1 MSTGRDG
8 PERAVAFSEW
18 LNETVLWPVPH
29 RQIVLTVPKMLR
41 IYFRYDRRLLGK
53 LCRLA
58 SLVITKSF
66 RALAGRSDIQP
77 GMVVCVQTFGNFA
90 NFHPHLHVLVTDGG
104 FAADGTFYVLPK
116 VSLSGM
122 EQLFRHRVLKMM
134 LRQGLITPERVRLL
148 LSWRHSGFNIDGS
161 VRVRAGDAK
170 GRENI
175 SRYLIRAPFSVQKI
189 TWFPGRSVI
198 YRTKMVRGPNRNFQ
212 VYDPLEWIRCSVP
225 NAGAP

>member
-1 MSTGRDG
+1 
-8 PERAVAFSEW
+8 
-18 LNETVLWPVPH
+18 
-29 RQIVLTVPKMLR
+29 
-41 IYFRYDRRLLGK
+41 
-53 LCRLA
+53 
-58 SLVITKSF
+58 
-66 RALAGRSDIQP
+66 
-77 GMVVCVQTFGNFA
+77 MVVCVQTFGNFA

-134 LRQGLITPERVRLL
+134 LRQGLITSERVRLL
-148 LSWRHSGFNIDGS
+148 LSWKHSGFNVDGS

-189 TWFPGRSVI
+189 T
-198 YRTKMVRGPNRNFQ
+198 
-212 VYDPLEWIRCSVP
+212 
-225 NAGAP
+225 

>member
-1 MSTGRDG
+1 
-8 PERAVAFSEW
+8 VAFSEW

-58 SLVITKSF
+58 SRVITKSF
-66 RALAGRSDIQP
+66 RALAGRSDLQP

-90 NFHPHLHVLVTDGG
+90 NFHPRLHVLVTDGG
-104 FAADGTFYVLPK
+104 FAADGTFTVLPK

-122 EQLFRHRVLKMM
+122 EQLFRHRVLK
-134 LRQGLITPERVRLL
+134 
-148 LSWRHSGFNIDGS
+148 
-161 VRVRAGDAK
+161 
-170 GRENI
+170 
-175 SRYLIRAPFSVQKI
+175 KI
-189 TWFPGRSVI
+189 TWSPGRSVI

-212 VYDPLEWIRCSVP
+212 VYDPLDFLAAVTAHIPDKGEHLVRYY
-225 NAGAP
+225 G